1 MMEKIKLILV
11 DDHPLVITGIQAMLE
26 NSTEFEIIGE
36 AYDGT
41 QALSLVKHL
50 TPDVL
55 VLDIRMPKL
64 SGIEVVKELKSIGS
78 PIKTLLLSMHDSE
91 EYVLSAIK
99 AGADGY
105 LLKGAT
111 KAEIIKAFRIIA
123 NGGKYFTGEVS
134 ASIINNFTSEKPK
147 LPKNDF
153 NLTKREVQILNL
165 VLEGLSNQEIADSL
179 NISKRTAE
187 VHRFNLM
194 KKMDVK
200 NPMELANKAREYQ
213 IE

>member
-1 MMEKIKLILV
+1 EKSKIILV
-11 DDHPLVITGIQAMLE
+11 YDHPWVITGIQAMLE
-26 NSTEFEIIGE
+26 YFTGFDIISE
-36 AYDGT
+36 VYVGT
-41 QALSLVKHL
+41 QSLSLVKHL
-50 TPDVL
+50 TSDVL

-123 NGGKYFTGEVS
+123 NGGKYFTGEV
-134 ASIINNFTSEKPK
+134 
-147 LPKNDF
+147 
-153 NLTKREVQILNL
+153 
-165 VLEGLSNQEIADSL
+165 
-179 NISKRTAE
+179 
-187 VHRFNLM
+187 
-194 KKMDVK
+194 
-200 NPMELANKAREYQ
+200 
-213 IE
+213 